1 MTNDDRSN
9 DDRTG
14 DGQAPRWGEAPQHP
28 AAGGEPRYGE
38 RVDPAAGSTPQYG
51 STEHG
56 STEYGQPR
64 YGEQADG
71 QQQYGEQ
78 AGGQQQYGSG
88 SWNDQQQ
95 AHQPYAASSAPASA
109 GAPAWQSYD
118 EQPAKKKRTVGV
130 VALVLGIV
138 ALALGIAAGYFFG
151 TAIADSNLLRDAM
164 QNGGSTGAVDPSD
177 AEAFGRS
184 PEIITFGVLAL
195 VGTVVGIWAII
206 QGIVAIATKRGR
218 AFGVFGLIL
227 AVLGPV
233 ALVVLYA
240 AIAGA
245 AAMGSVGT
253 AP

>member
-14 DGQAPRWGEAPQHP
+14 DGQAPRWGEAPQQP
-28 AAGGEPRYGE
+28 AGDGGPRYGE
-38 RVDPAAGSTPQYG
+38 RVDPAAGATPQYGSPQYGSPQYG

-56 STEYGQPR
+56 
-64 YGEQADG
+64 

-78 AGGQQQYGSG
+78 DRGQQQYGSG
-88 SWNDQQQ
+88 SWDDQQQ

-118 EQPAKKKRTVGV
+118 EQPAKKKKRTVGV

-177 AEAFGRS
+177 AEAFGSS

-233 ALVVLYA
+233 ALFVLYA

-245 AAMGSVGT
+245 AAMGSVNT